1 VLYAFPLVT
10 ISVNNSM
17 FIYHLVSY
25 NVAYDD
31 KKVKVSWKFLYLI
44 NKLNFLDVNIDFLI
58 NNTFNSI
65 PNRFNYIELKI

>member
-1 VLYAFPLVT
+1 
-10 ISVNNSM
+10 M

-31 KKVKVSWKFLYLI
+31 KNIKVSWKFLYLI